1 MINSVDLHVHTNCS
15 DGLLWPEA
23 VIDFCLKNEVKV
35 LSITDHDTVD
45 AHIQLRDYIK
55 DKDIILVPGVE
66 LSTSWKSTDFHI
78 LGYFIDVKNPL
89 FLEKISFFR
98 QERLKRGEAIVKKLN
113 SLGVDLSMETVRKM
127 AGNSVMGRPH
137 VADAL
142 VKEEYVLTID
152 EAFARYL
159 GYHAPAYVPKQ
170 YLTPR
175 EAIKLIHKAGG
186 LAVWAH
192 PRPTGQDGLL
202 EKFVEM
208 GLDGIEA
215 FHPLHDNRANRHYT
229 TLAKRYN
236 ILYTGGSD
244 CHARRERILIGSQN
258 VPYKCYKSLISA
270 HEILSKDRS

>member
-23 VIDFCLKNEVKV
+23 VIDFCLKNGVKV

-45 AHIQLRDYIK
+45 AHLQLREYVQGKEIT
-55 DKDIILVPGVE
+55 LVPGVE

-78 LGYFIDVKNPL
+78 LGYFIDIEDPH
-89 FLEKISFFR
+89 FLEKIDFFR
-98 QERLKRGEAIVKKLN
+98 QERMKRGEAIVKKLN
-113 SLGVDLSMETVRKM
+113 SLGVDISMETVKKI
-127 AGNSVMGRPH
+127 AGSSVMGRPH

-142 VKEEYVLTID
+142 VKEEYVLTLD

-175 EAIKLIHKAGG
+175 EAIKLIHKSGG
-186 LAVWAH
+186 VAVWAH
-192 PRPTGQDGLL
+192 PGPTGKDNLL
-202 EKFVEM
+202 SDFVDM
-208 GLDGIEA
+208 GLDGIEVY
-215 FHPLHDNRANRHYT
+215 HPLHDLRANRHYT
-229 TLAKRYN
+229 NLAKRYN

-244 CHARRERILIGSQN
+244 CHARRERILIGSQK
-258 VPYKCYKSLISA
+258 VPYKCYKMLTSA
-270 HEILSKDRS
+270 RDEHSNDRS